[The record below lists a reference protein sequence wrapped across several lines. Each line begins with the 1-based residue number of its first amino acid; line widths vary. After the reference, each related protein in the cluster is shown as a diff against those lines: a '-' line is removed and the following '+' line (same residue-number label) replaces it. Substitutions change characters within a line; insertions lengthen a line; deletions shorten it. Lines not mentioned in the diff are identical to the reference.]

1 MKISF
6 VFSFFFLFSQSFGA
20 EPCYKPVD
28 NVLIC
33 NQWTDS
39 EFPLDSI
46 YHGTYNQVIIQGNPE
61 DLTKIPSGGLSG
73 ISTVWL
79 EIVGNGGLV
88 TIESGFLHGSEMSVE
103 NLVVVGNQVMRYRI
117 FYKMCTYFLFK
128 CDELASCTSKD

>member
-6 VFSFFFLFSQSFGA
+6 VLAFFFQFSHSLGA

-39 EFPLDSI
+39 EFPLDST
-46 YHGTYNQVIIQGNPE
+46 YHGSYHQVIIQGNPE

-88 TIESGFLHGSEMSVE
+88 TIESGFLHGSEISVE

-117 FYKMCTYFLFK
+117 F
-128 CDELASCTSKD
+128 